1 MPHDHAVV
9 SDSAPADE
17 GSNVKTRLLG
27 SAARR
32 LIGLAVIIGLTILAS
47 LTAPRLMQDNLNVCM
62 SQYAADKHIAEP
74 VLRNDVAYQ
83 PEFIQAI
90 SLCSVSNP

>member
-1 MPHDHAVV
+1 MQHDHTIV
-9 SDSAPADE
+9 SDLASADE
-17 GSNVKTRLLG
+17 RSNAKAGLPGRT
-27 SAARR
+27 ARR
-32 LIGLAVIIGLTILAS
+32 LTGVAVLIGLTILVS

-74 VLRNDVAYQ
+74 ALRNDVAYQ